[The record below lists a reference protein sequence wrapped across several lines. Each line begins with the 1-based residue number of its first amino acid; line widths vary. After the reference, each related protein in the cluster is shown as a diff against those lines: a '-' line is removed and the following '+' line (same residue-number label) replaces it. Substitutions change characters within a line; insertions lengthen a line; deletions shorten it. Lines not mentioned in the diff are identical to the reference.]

1 MIYNL
6 VEIANVHAGNFEYL
20 TKLITEFK
28 DVQGV
33 NGIKFQPFKYDQIS
47 KSDFAWYEVYKKL
60 YFTPEQWSQAITL
73 ASESIEVW
81 IDTFD
86 GYSFEIIE
94 KNLNKIAGLKFQS
107 SILYN
112 KELIQKFKSI
122 NLSNKK
128 VLLNISG
135 IELHEIEMV
144 IKNFEKMLSPNEIIL
159 QVGFQGYPTA
169 IEDNGYNKIN
179 ILKKQYEHEISFA
192 DHIDCDSDDA
202 IMLPIFAAV
211 NGATYIEKHICLDG
225 EKPKYDFYSSLIKSK
240 YQIYLDRLKTYLSLS
255 NMDYIND
262 KERYYLAS
270 TVQVPSLKIKKLA
283 GQNVN
288 VNTDFEFK
296 RTSQKGIRTNEILKL
311 QEEFYILSRDK
322 NAEDCLKQEDF
333 KKANI
338 AVIVACRL
346 KSSRLPKKA
355 LLKIGDL
362 TSVELCLKNA
372 LQLKNI
378 NHCILATSNLEE
390 DAELVNYIY
399 SKNVV
404 FHTGD
409 PFDVIDRYLQIINQL
424 KIDVIVRVTA
434 DMPFISNDVLDPI
447 LKSHFE
453 SGADYS
459 RAKKA
464 AIGTNLEIINAEAL
478 RRVKSFFPSA
488 DYSEYMTYYFT
499 NNPNHF
505 LINEID
511 LPSELVRD
519 YRLTLDYPEDLEL
532 FNKITTALNDKGEDV
547 NLKNIIKY
555 LDENPDDLKINS
567 GLEVKYHS
575 DPTLIAK
582 LNQHTKISN

>member
-1 MIYNL
+1 
-6 VEIANVHAGNFEYL
+6 
-20 TKLITEFK
+20 
-28 DVQGV
+28 
-33 NGIKFQPFKYDQIS
+33 
-47 KSDFAWYEVYKKL
+47 
-60 YFTPEQWSQAITL
+60 
-73 ASESIEVW
+73 
-81 IDTFD
+81 
-86 GYSFEIIE
+86 
-94 KNLNKIAGLKFQS
+94 
-107 SILYN
+107 
-112 KELIQKFKSI
+112 
-122 NLSNKK
+122 
-128 VLLNISG
+128 
-135 IELHEIEMV
+135 
-144 IKNFEKMLSPNEIIL
+144 MLSGT
-159 QVGFQGYPTA
+159 Q
-169 IEDNGYNKIN
+169 
-179 ILKKQYEHEISFA
+179 
-192 DHIDCDSDDA
+192 
-202 IMLPIFAAV
+202 
-211 NGATYIEKHICLDG
+211 
-225 EKPKYDFYSSLIKSK
+225 
-240 YQIYLDRLKTYLSLS
+240 
-255 NMDYIND
+255 
-262 KERYYLAS
+262 
-270 TVQVPSLKIKKLA
+270 
-283 GQNVN
+283 
-288 VNTDFEFK
+288 
-296 RTSQKGIRTNEILKL
+296 
-311 QEEFYILSRDK
+311 
-322 NAEDCLKQEDF
+322 
-333 KKANI
+333 
-338 AVIVACRL
+338 
-346 KSSRLPKKA
+346 
-355 LLKIGDL
+355 IGDL